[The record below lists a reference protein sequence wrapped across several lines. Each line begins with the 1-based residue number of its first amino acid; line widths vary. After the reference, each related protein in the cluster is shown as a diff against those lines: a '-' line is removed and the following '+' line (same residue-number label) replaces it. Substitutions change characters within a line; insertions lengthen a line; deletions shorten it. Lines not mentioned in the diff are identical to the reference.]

1 MNKKLLRIA
10 VASIA
15 AVFAAGAHALVVD
28 AQSNSSSGG
37 IGLST
42 GINLNI
48 GQIFN
53 VVASP
58 TDLWSAG
65 ALPRWS
71 NADGL
76 VANLFATGSDE
87 SGQLAGTLI
96 GQNFGLYSQNG
107 FSAPYGA
114 LVGEISNAFFLIGTN
129 FAGSAPASGELKLY
143 YWDSNNGDNTNSIN
157 VAVRVPNQNVPEPG
171 SLMLAGLAMAALGF
185 RKKRH

>member
-1 MNKKLLRIA
+1 MNKKRLRIA
-10 VASIA
+10 VAAIA
-15 AVFAAGAHALVVD
+15 AVFAASAHALVVD

-76 VANLFATGSDE
+76 VANLSATGSDE
-87 SGQLAGTLI
+87 SGQSAGTLI
-96 GQNFGLYSQNG
+96 GQNFGLWSQHG
-107 FSAPYGA
+107 LSAPYGA

-129 FAGSAPASGELKLY
+129 FAGPAVASGELKLY

-157 VAVRVPNQNVPEPG
+157 VTVRVPNQNVPEPT
-171 SLMLAGLAMAALGF
+171 SLALVGLGIAALGI
-185 RKKRH
+185 RRRRH